1 MTDKVSRNIS
11 FHPSMEESIMIR
23 SAHQNYRMEQLRN
36 GESPSSLSRWII
48 NTLVGALEKRTSEDT
63 PQEKQSAP
71 NTRKRLSKRDR
82 ESILHILNA
91 HQKLHYTKEDFIS
104 EVRGAI
110 TKEGL
115 SDDEIMIQ
123 VGYIRKYLKKH
134 DIHMDVPKDLS
145 LLELYKAI
153 KE

>member
-1 MTDKVSRNIS
+1 MTDRISRNMS
-11 FHPSMEESIMIR
+11 FHPTMEESKMIR
-23 SAHQNYRMEQLRN
+23 TAHQDYRMEQLRN
-36 GESPSSLSRWII
+36 GESPLSLSRWIV
-48 NTLVGALEKRTSEDT
+48 NTLVDAVEKRAPEDT
-63 PQEKQSAP
+63 PQKKQSERS
-71 NTRKRLSKRDR
+71 TRKRLSKRDR

-91 HQKLHYTKEDFIS
+91 HQKLHYTRDEFIS

-123 VGYIRKYLKKH
+123 VGYIRRYLKKH

-145 LLELYKAI
+145 LLELYKTI
-153 KE
+153 EE